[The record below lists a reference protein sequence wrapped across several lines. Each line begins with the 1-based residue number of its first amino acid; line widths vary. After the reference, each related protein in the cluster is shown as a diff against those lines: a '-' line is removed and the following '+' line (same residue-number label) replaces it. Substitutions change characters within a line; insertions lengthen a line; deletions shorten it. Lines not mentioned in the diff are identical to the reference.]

1 MSDSFR
7 FSFFISYVAGVVR
20 VAWRL
25 SGVCLEGVWKVS
37 GRCLKGVSRVS
48 GGCLCGV
55 WGCLKNVLSILSI
68 LPIFALFFS
77 CLLTDPS

>member
-25 SGVCLEGVWKVS
+25 SGVYLEGVWKVS
-37 GRCLKGVSRVS
+37 ERCLE
-48 GGCLCGV
+48 GV
-55 WGCLKNVLSILSI
+55 WGLSMWCLGVSEEC
-68 LPIFALFFS
+68 PINPVNSPNICFIF
-77 CLLTDPS
+77 